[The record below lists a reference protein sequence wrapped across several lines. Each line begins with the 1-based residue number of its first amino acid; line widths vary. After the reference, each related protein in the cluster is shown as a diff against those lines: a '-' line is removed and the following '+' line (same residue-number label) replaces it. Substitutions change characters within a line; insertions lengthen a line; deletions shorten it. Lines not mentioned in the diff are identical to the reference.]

1 MPNLLADWAGWP
13 NSVMGYVLIRGIFV
27 SFLAHILSL
36 YLPSPRFSINSSF
49 LQKHKIF
56 KHFKVQGVDFSCIEL
71 GIQTHHASV
80 VRGWIDR
87 QMDGQ
92 IDVVATCGQKIKLMT
107 LQRSQT
113 QKCLLLT
120 FFSLPPKSIYDKRI
134 LVLLLCTTTHLSDW
148 SWHMLQYRQCTVL
161 VLVNFQSGFL

>member
-1 MPNLLADWAGWP
+1 
-13 NSVMGYVLIRGIFV
+13 
-27 SFLAHILSL
+27 
-36 YLPSPRFSINSSF
+36 
-49 LQKHKIF
+49 
-56 KHFKVQGVDFSCIEL
+56 
-71 GIQTHHASV
+71 
-80 VRGWIDR
+80 
-87 QMDGQ
+87 MDGQ

-120 FFSLPPKSIYDKRI
+120 FFSLLPPKSIYDKRI

-161 VLVNFQSGFL
+161 VLVNFQSGFCKKNEFGHTYQVSKYCVTNYKVMLNIINNKHLAFNLLENWTEIKKTNIVQWRWRQCYFIMEHVFLP